1 MARIVGNAARN
12 AGERVPARVT
22 YAKFYVNPPW
32 SQPLPHQKRQA
43 TVRPSLS
50 KALGGATISRRYAAG
65 RCADAQNAPRKRG
78 DRTAPYG
85 EHTFH
90 VGIGR
95 DSELIGD
102 HRAD

>member
-1 MARIVGNAARN
+1 MSHPKQVDN
-12 AGERVPARVT
+12 
-22 YAKFYVNPPW
+22 K
-32 SQPLPHQKRQA
+32 QA
-43 TVRPSLS
+43 TEHPNLS

-78 DRTAPYG
+78 DRAPYG
-85 EHTFH
+85 EHAFH

-102 HRAD
+102 HRADQMA

>member
-1 MARIVGNAARN
+1 MSHQNKQGIVR
-12 AGERVPARVT
+12 
-22 YAKFYVNPPW
+22 
-32 SQPLPHQKRQA
+32 L
-43 TVRPSLS
+43 SLS

-65 RCADAQNAPRKRG
+65 RCADAQNAPRKCG

-102 HRAD
+102 QRADYMA

>member
-1 MARIVGNAARN
+1 MS
-12 AGERVPARVT
+12 
-22 YAKFYVNPPW
+22 YSKFYVNPPW
-32 SQPLPHQKRQA
+32 SQLLHHLKKQA

-65 RCADAQNAPRKRG
+65 RCADAQNAPRKPG

>member
-1 MARIVGNAARN
+1 MRTSGARWGN
-12 AGERVPARVT
+12 GTIVT
-22 YAKFYVNPPW
+22 YAKFYVNPPG
-32 SQPLPHQKRQA
+32 SQPLPHQNRQA

-85 EHTFH
+85 EHAFL

-95 DSELIGD
+95 DSGLIGD

>member
-1 MARIVGNAARN
+1 MSH
-12 AGERVPARVT
+12 
-22 YAKFYVNPPW
+22 K
-32 SQPLPHQKRQA
+32 KKQA

-85 EHTFH
+85 EHAFL